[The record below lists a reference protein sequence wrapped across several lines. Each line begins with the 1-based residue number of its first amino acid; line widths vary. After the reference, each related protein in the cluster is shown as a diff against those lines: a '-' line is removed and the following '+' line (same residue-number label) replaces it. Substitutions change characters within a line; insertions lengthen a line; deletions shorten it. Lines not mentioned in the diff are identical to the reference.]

1 MKQYCALLL
10 LLICSISDIYICYE
24 RKLHKKRK
32 HHQKKIETKETELD
46 KFQEDFND
54 QDSVNENK
62 DQQSLFMELK
72 KTKTSKSEKKPRKAK
87 KAKIIKADNPDMIMQ
102 PQEKLDIILTDYM
115 KISSPQFKNALKFP
129 PLELPNGDVITIKID
144 ENYYRIND
152 FSKGPNAPPSDKHFW
167 FRMSG
172 RNLYYSS
179 NKDDINVLGA
189 IRVKSIGDVEP
200 KKAYEDDRYCFK
212 ILDEND
218 DKWTICPPN
227 MLRKKKWIC
236 TIRQILDIFDE
247 DCKNV
252 DLADSEI
259 TILTK
264 QVTQPIIL
272 VSQPNRMC
280 NDEWDYSQGGSNWEC
295 TCQEGKEQSPIDL
308 PKKEN
313 AVSSPAK
320 PIFQYDEVPR
330 ERTVTTKDGLNKTQ
344 RLRISY
350 EDTILKIKDAEFG
363 KIVTLDG
370 SVYLATEIN
379 FHTPS
384 EHKINGK
391 TYPLEM
397 QILHYGQTQ
406 GDIGKQV
413 ILSFLFD
420 SAPGAYNKFIDD
432 VDFFNL
438 PNPAFKARDIANN
451 LYVPKVFYNSKDE
464 DIPIMK
470 DFSFYTYQGSMTQP
484 PCTERTIH
492 YVASDPIPL
501 GSTALTLFK
510 EATRIPDMMDSSGN
524 VIVNTNPSGNARKTQ
539 NLNGRRVF
547 HYTQKE
553 ACPGLAGVGDRKNK
567 KDGHYEKI
575 VKKATEYF
583 YVNNDTPSRLPG
595 AFVVSEEEAKGF
607 V

>member
-1 MKQYCALLL
+1 
-10 LLICSISDIYICYE
+10 
-24 RKLHKKRK
+24 
-32 HHQKKIETKETELD
+32 
-46 KFQEDFND
+46 
-54 QDSVNENK
+54 
-62 DQQSLFMELK
+62 
-72 KTKTSKSEKKPRKAK
+72 
-87 KAKIIKADNPDMIMQ
+87 
-102 PQEKLDIILTDYM
+102 
-115 KISSPQFKNALKFP
+115 
-129 PLELPNGDVITIKID
+129 LELPNGDVVRIKID
-144 ENYYRIND
+144 GDYYRIND
-152 FSKGPNAPPSDKHFW
+152 FSKGPNAPPSNKHFW

-172 RNLYYSS
+172 RNLYYST
-179 NKDDINVLGA
+179 NKEDVNVLGSIRLKA
-189 IRVKSIGDVEP
+189 ISDVEP
-200 KKAYEDDRYCFK
+200 KKVYADDRFCFK
-212 ILDEND
+212 ILDVHD
-218 DKWTICPPN
+218 DKWTVCPPN

-236 TIRQILDIFDE
+236 AIRKILDIFDE

-252 DLADSEI
+252 DMADSEI
-259 TILTK
+259 TVLTK
-264 QVTQPIIL
+264 KVTQPIIL

-280 NDEWDYSQGGSNWEC
+280 NDEWDYSRGGSDWEC

-308 PKKEN
+308 PKTDD
-313 AVSSPAK
+313 AISSPAK
-320 PIFQYDEVPR
+320 PIFQYDEVPK
-330 ERTVTTKDGLNKTQ
+330 ERTITTSEGLNKTQ

-350 EDTILKIKDAEFG
+350 EDTMLKIKDTEFG

-370 SVYLATEIN
+370 SVYLATEIL

-391 TYPLEM
+391 TYPMEM
-397 QILHYGQTQ
+397 QVLHFGQTQ

-413 ILSFLFD
+413 VLSFLFD

-438 PNPAFKARDIANN
+438 PNPAFKARGIENN
-451 LYVPKVFYNSKDE
+451 LYIPKIFYNSKDE

-470 DFSFYTYQGSMTQP
+470 DFSFYTYQGSMTTP

-492 YVASDPIPL
+492 YVASKPIPL

-510 EATRIPDMMDSSGN
+510 EATRVPDMMDSAGN

-553 ACPGLAGVGDRKNK
+553 ACPTFGVKDRKNK
-567 KDGHYEKI
+567 KEGHYEKI

-583 YVNNDTPSRLPG
+583 YVNNERPSRLPG
-595 AFVVSEEEAKGF
+595 AFVVSEEEAKGYA
-607 V
+607 